1 MADKLA
7 VHVVGTEK
15 RVLTCDEVKEGDH
28 GVHLYDT
35 QNGKENIGYV
45 PFPNLDYVGPR
56 NE

>member
-35 QNGKENIGYV
+35 QNGK
-45 PFPNLDYVGPR
+45 
-56 NE
+56 

>member
-7 VHVVGTEK
+7 VHVVGTEE